1 MAAPKKAAGKKAPAK
16 KTTKKAS
23 EPSMRSA
30 AAKARGA
37 AEDVSVVVTSKV
49 RQVLRNLDMR
59 TDSELIHAVNTRVQ
73 EMLTSAAERA
83 KSNKRST
90 VRPHDL

>member
-16 KTTKKAS
+16 KTTKKA

-73 EMLTSAAERA
+73 EMLTSAADRA
-83 KSNKRST
+83 KQNKRST